1 LDSKIICQ
9 ENGPSGKV
17 SQATMTEPAH
27 DRFLPLFLP
36 VQADLR
42 AFIGAAVRDVVTRE
56 DIFQE
61 VAMILW
67 KKFELY
73 DPARPFGAWARGIA
87 IRKILEDRRLQGRLP
102 ESCTAEALEALS
114 HGFDADEAEA
124 PWKDREK
131 ALNHCLEQLPER
143 SSRLI
148 RERYHQNHSIER
160 MAEEE
165 GLSLDAI
172 YQTLSRLRR
181 HLRECVQRRLGLS
194 FE

>member
-1 LDSKIICQ
+1 MSD
-9 ENGPSGKV
+9 PS
-17 SQATMTEPAH
+17 H
-27 DRFLPLFLP
+27 DQFLPRFLA

-56 DIFQE
+56 DVFQE

-87 IRKILEDRRLQGRLP
+87 IRKIMEDRRLREKLP
-102 ESCTAEALEALS
+102 QSCTAETLEALA

-131 ALNHCLEQLPER
+131 ALHRCLEQLPER
-143 SSRLI
+143 SARLI

-160 MAEEE
+160 MSTEQ
-165 GLSLDAI
+165 GLSADAI

-181 HLRECVQRRLGLS
+181 QLRDCVERRLGLTLES
-194 FE
+194 